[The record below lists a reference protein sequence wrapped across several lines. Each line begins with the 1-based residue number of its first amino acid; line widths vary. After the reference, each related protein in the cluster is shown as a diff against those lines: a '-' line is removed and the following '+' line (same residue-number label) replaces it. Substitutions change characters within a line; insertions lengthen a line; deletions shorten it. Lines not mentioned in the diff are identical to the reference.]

1 MTKTKIEWADEVWN
15 PMVGCTK
22 LSIGCQNCYAERMF
36 NRFHRWP
43 VYPAHEKFSDVRCY
57 PERLDQ
63 PLHWKKPR
71 RVFVDS
77 MSDLFHEDVP
87 SLFIYKIFDVIASTP
102 KHIYLILTKRPE
114 RMCDFVNRIRY
125 IETEELTHLISPSCS
140 YSPYKINDPIS
151 IPNLWLGVSV
161 ENQATADYR
170 IPLLL
175 QTPAA
180 VRFVSVE
187 PMLEE
192 INLLQINAS
201 DKDEC
206 CILFPLAGEF
216 TCDGRNEPLPIR
228 GGGIRWVICGCES
241 GPDARSMKMSWAAY
255 LKHQCV
261 FAGVPF
267 FLKQAMID
275 GKLAK
280 MPELDGK
287 IWDEIPT

>member
-1 MTKTKIEWADEVWN
+1 MGKSKIEWTDYVWN
-15 PMVGCTK
+15 PTVGCTK
-22 LSIGCQNCYAERMF
+22 VSSGCKNCYAERIF
-36 NRFHRWP
+36 NRFHP
-43 VYPAHEKFSDVRCY
+43 DKKFSDVRCY

-125 IETEELTHLISPSCS
+125 IETEELTHLISPLCS

-170 IPLLL
+170 RPLLT
-175 QTPAA
+175 QNPA
-180 VRFVSVE
+180 
-187 PMLEE
+187 
-192 INLLQINAS
+192 
-201 DKDEC
+201 
-206 CILFPLAGEF
+206 G
-216 TCDGRNEPLPIR
+216 GRCR
-228 GGGIRWVICGCES
+228 GW
-241 GPDARSMKMSWAAY
+241 
-255 LKHQCV
+255 
-261 FAGVPF
+261 
-267 FLKQAMID
+267 
-275 GKLAK
+275 
-280 MPELDGK
+280 
-287 IWDEIPT
+287 